1 MEYDLIKLI
10 ETTTDKKYLIELLDK
25 WIPIDLD
32 NIEKNSFELQAKMW
46 NTTPEKYKKKQL
58 KGILKF
64 KSIVEKRLKQLK

>member
-46 NTTPEKYKKKQL
+46 NTTLRE
-58 KGILKF
+58 I
-64 KSIVEKRLKQLK
+64 